1 LIKGNGTGLRY
12 GGASNSMKSSLTIL
26 RNSLKSNETYQFM
39 VNMTNRQNPSVE
51 ATGYLLVQIE
61 DAETQLIVTA

>member
-1 LIKGNGTGLRY
+1 
-12 GGASNSMKSSLTIL
+12 MKSSLTIL

-39 VNMTNRQNPSVE
+39 VNMKNRQNPSVE

-61 DAETQLIVTA
+61 DAEPQLIVTA